1 MVLLMKLLMIIFF
14 CKNVQNISFVQEN
27 ESMSSYGVLR
37 GLHFQLPPFS
47 QSKLVR
53 VIQGSILNVSVDLRR
68 KSATFG
74 KYFSIRLSDNNKQL
88 FIPRGF
94 AHGFISFS
102 EHTIVNYKCDNY
114 YCKDSESGIAWNDP
128 ELNIDWEIDSSK
140 IIMSEK
146 DLLNPY
152 LKDIILKI
160 ITI

>member
-53 VIQGSILNVSVDLRR
+53 VIQGSILDVSVDLRR

-74 KYFSIRLSDNNKQL
+74 KYFSIRLSDNN
-88 FIPRGF
+88 
-94 AHGFISFS
+94 
-102 EHTIVNYKCDNY
+102 
-114 YCKDSESGIAWNDP
+114 
-128 ELNIDWEIDSSK
+128 
-140 IIMSEK
+140 
-146 DLLNPY
+146 
-152 LKDIILKI
+152 
-160 ITI
+160 